1 MSVVEL
7 ALKRPYTVV
16 ASLILI
22 TLLGVGAALRMPIDI
37 FPEIDIPVVAVVWTY
52 NGMSAEDIQNRILT
66 LHQRQLASLVD
77 DISRIEAVS
86 YEGVGVEKV
95 YLHEGADV
103 TRAVSQL
110 ASSALVVLKYM
121 PPNITPPLVLRYGAT
136 DVPIIQ
142 LSLSSK
148 SLPDSKLNDLG
159 QNIIRPALAVVHGAE
174 VPYPYGGKPRV
185 IMADLDLEALSA
197 RGLSPSDVSSALQ
210 RQNVILP
217 SGDVKIGDKD
227 YSLSMNNSTDVIESI
242 NAFPIKQIDGRTVFM
257 RDVAH
262 VHDGFQVQTNSVSVN
277 GTPGALM
284 TIRKTGGV
292 STLAVIDGVRAALAD
307 IEAIIPKDVTVKA
320 LFDQSVFVRAA
331 LHSVLLSA
339 GMAAALTAMV
349 IILFLGNVRLSV
361 IILAAIPLSI
371 ITAVLFIKLMGQT
384 LNTMTLGGFA
394 LAIGILV
401 DNGTVVIE
409 NIERHVGMREPL
421 HQAIVGGAGEVA
433 IPTFLSTL
441 CICIVFVPV
450 FLLQGTAKYLFSP
463 LSLSVIGSLLASLA
477 LSFTMVPVLFRHLM
491 RRAVHEFDAESP
503 HPQDP
508 AHPQDP
514 SHPQD
519 RAKARSK
526 NSLVRFQAGFERRF
540 EKFRES
546 YRATL
551 SWALSQARMTVIA
564 FLVLIIASALLFPFL
579 GRDFFPQVD
588 AGQMR
593 LHVRA
598 PPGTRLEKTQQDFS
612 DVEAQIRKL
621 VGNDQ
626 IDVMLD
632 NIGLPYSG
640 INVALSDSA
649 TVGPMDGE
657 ILISLEEKHTPTAQL
672 IAMLRRELPARFA
685 QLQFFFQ
692 PADIVDQV
700 LNFGQP
706 APIDVRISGPDQGA
720 AFALA
725 SKIAHALTAVA
736 GVVDSH
742 VFQVP
747 DAPALTV
754 NLDRTLATETGVTQQ
769 EAADNVL
776 VATNSSAQ
784 TAPNFWVDPRNSVS
798 YPLVVQVPTYR
809 LESAQDL
816 QTMPV
821 TSGSGAAGSGAN
833 SGQMLLNLASF
844 GRDAVPMVT
853 SQLNIRP
860 VFDVHADVQGR
871 DLYSAAQDI
880 DQVIKTLE
888 PDASKALT
896 VKLSGQVE
904 TMRDSYTGLFTG
916 IALAIVLVYLFL
928 VMNFQSWIDPL
939 IVLMAVPFA
948 LAGVLWM
955 LFLSQTPM
963 SVPAL
968 MGTLMCI
975 GLTTANSILVVSF
988 ANQRMDAGDSPLV
1001 AATTAGYTRL
1011 RPVLMTASAMVLGM
1025 VPMALGIGE
1034 GGEQNAPLGRAVI
1047 GGLLFA
1053 TLATLIFVP
1062 TMYRLL
1068 RRQPIPVTDSHIE
1081 GRANATA

>member
-1 MSVVEL
+1 M
-7 ALKRPYTVV
+7 
-16 ASLILI
+16 
-22 TLLGVGAALRMPIDI
+22 
-37 FPEIDIPVVAVVWTY
+37 
-52 NGMSAEDIQNRILT
+52 
-66 LHQRQLASLVD
+66 
-77 DISRIEAVS
+77 
-86 YEGVGVEKV
+86 
-95 YLHEGADV
+95 
-103 TRAVSQL
+103 
-110 ASSALVVLKYM
+110 
-121 PPNITPPLVLRYGAT
+121 
-136 DVPIIQ
+136 
-142 LSLSSK
+142 
-148 SLPDSKLNDLG
+148 
-159 QNIIRPALAVVHGAE
+159 
-174 VPYPYGGKPRV
+174 
-185 IMADLDLEALSA
+185 
-197 RGLSPSDVSSALQ
+197 
-210 RQNVILP
+210 
-217 SGDVKIGDKD
+217 KIGDKD
-227 YSLSMNNSTDVIESI
+227 YTLAMNNSPNVFDAI
-242 NAFPIKQIDGRTVFM
+242 NAFPIKQVDGRTVFM

-277 GTPGALM
+277 GSPGALM

-292 STLAVIDGVRAALAD
+292 STLAVIDGVRAAILD
-307 IEAIIPKDVTVKA
+307 IKKILPPDVTIKA
-320 LFDQSVFVRAA
+320 LFDQSVFVKGA
-331 LHSVLLSA
+331 LNSVLLSA
-339 GMAAALTAMV
+339 GMAAALTALV
-349 IILFLGNVRLSV
+349 IIMFLGNVRLSV

-371 ITAVLFIKLMGQT
+371 ITAVLFINLAGQT

-409 NIERHVGMREPL
+409 NIERHVAMREPL
-421 HQAIVGGAGEVA
+421 HQSIVVGASEVA
-433 IPTFLSTL
+433 VPTFLSTL

-477 LSFTMVPVLFRHLM
+477 LSFTMVPVLFNYLM
-491 RRAVHEFDAESP
+491 RRAVNEFDAEP
-503 HPQDP
+503 VHK
-508 AHPQDP
+508 P
-514 SHPQD
+514 SEENT
-519 RAKARSK
+519 RAK
-526 NSLVRFQAGFERRF
+526 NGLVRFQAGFERGF
-540 EKFRES
+540 ETFRES
-546 YRATL
+546 YRNAL
-551 SWALSQARMTVIA
+551 SWSLSQARLTVGA
-564 FLVLIIASALLFPFL
+564 FLVLMAVSALLFPLL
-579 GRDFFPQVD
+579 GRDFFPPVD

-598 PPGTRLEKTQQDFS
+598 PAGTRLERTQQYFAE
-612 DVEAQIRKL
+612 VESQIRKL
-621 VGNDQ
+621 VGADQ

-640 INVALSDSA
+640 INIALSDSA

-657 ILISLEEKHTPTAQL
+657 ILISLNKRHEPTANI
-672 IAMLRRELPARFA
+672 IADLRRELPARFA
-685 QLQFFFQ
+685 ELQFFFQ

-706 APIDVRISGPDQGA
+706 APIDVRVSGPDQGA

-725 SKIAHALTAVA
+725 SQISRALGRVA

-747 DAPALTV
+747 NAPALTV
-754 NLDRTLATETGVTQQ
+754 DMDRTMATQTGVTQQ
-769 EAADNVL
+769 EAANNVL

-798 YPLVVQVPTYR
+798 YPLVVQVPAYR
-809 LESAQDL
+809 IGSSQDL

-821 TSGSGAAGSGAN
+821 TSGAGAK
-833 SGQMLLNLASF
+833 SGQLLLNLASF
-844 GRDAVPMVT
+844 GREALPLVT

-871 DLYSAAQDI
+871 DLYGAAADI
-880 DQVIKTLE
+880 DAVLKANR

-896 VKLSGQVE
+896 VTLSGQVE
-904 TMRDSYTGLFTG
+904 TMRESYTGLFTG
-916 IALAIVLVYLFL
+916 IALAIILVYLFL

-988 ANQRMDAGDSPLV
+988 ANQRMAAGDDALR
-1001 AATTAGYTRL
+1001 AATSAGYTRL
-1011 RPVLMTASAMVLGM
+1011 RPVLMTAGAMILGM

-1053 TLATLIFVP
+1053 TFATLIFVP

-1068 RRQPIPVTDSHIE
+1068 RREPAPEADSNMI
-1081 GRANATA
+1081 GRANAPA

>member
-1 MSVVEL
+1 MSVVEI

-16 ASLILI
+16 ALLILI
-22 TLLGVGAALRMPIDI
+22 TLMGVGAALRMPIDI

-52 NGMSAEDIQNRILT
+52 NGMSAQDIQNRILT
-66 LHQRQLASLVD
+66 LHERQLASLVD
-77 DISRIEAVS
+77 DIERIEAVS
-86 YEGVGVEKV
+86 YEGVGVEKI

-148 SLPDSKLNDLG
+148 SLPDTKLNDLG

-185 IMADLDLEALSA
+185 IMADLDPQALQA
-197 RGLSPSDVSSALQ
+197 RGLSPTDVSSALQ
-210 RQNVILP
+210 HQNVILP
-217 SGDVKIGDKD
+217 AGDVKIGDKD
-227 YSLSMNNSTDVIESI
+227 YTLAMNNSPDVIETI
-242 NAFPIKQIDGRTVFM
+242 NAFPIKTVDGRTVFM

-284 TIRKTGGV
+284 VIRKTGGV
-292 STLAVIDGVRAALAD
+292 STLAVIDGVRAALTD
-307 IEAIIPKDVTVKA
+307 IEKVLPKGVTVKA
-320 LFDQSVFVRAA
+320 LFDQSVFVKAA
-331 LHSVLLSA
+331 LNSVLLSA
-339 GMAAALTAMV
+339 CMAAGLTALV
-349 IILFLGNVRLSV
+349 IILFLGNVRLSL

-371 ITAVLFIKLMGQT
+371 VAAVLFIKLVGQT

-409 NIERHVGMREPL
+409 NIERHVAMNEPL
-421 HQAIVGGAGEVA
+421 HQAIVAGASEVA
-433 IPTFLSTL
+433 VPTFLSTL

-463 LSLSVIGSLLASLA
+463 LSLSVIGALIASLA
-477 LSFTMVPVLFRHLM
+477 LSFTMVPVLFNYLM
-491 RRAVHEFDAESP
+491 RKSVHDFDAESK
-503 HPQDP
+503 HR
-508 AHPQDP
+508 AVGEHRR
-514 SHPQD
+514 SHNPF
-519 RAKARSK
+519 
-526 NSLVRFQAGFERRF
+526 VRFQAAFERKF
-540 EKFRES
+540 EQFRES
-546 YRATL
+546 YRNTLAWTL
-551 SWALSQARMTVIA
+551 SQPTMTVIA
-564 FLVLIIASALLFPFL
+564 FVVLIVVSSLLFPLL

-598 PPGTRLEKTQQDFS
+598 PAGTRIEKTQEYFAE
-612 DVEAQIRKL
+612 VEAQIRQI

-640 INVALSDSA
+640 INIALSDSA

-657 ILISLEEKHTPTAQL
+657 ILISLTKKHTATAKL
-672 IAMLRRELPARFA
+672 IAALRTALPARFA
-685 QLQFFFQ
+685 ELQFFFQ

-706 APIDVRISGPDQGA
+706 APIDVRISGPDQNA
-720 AFALA
+720 AFSLA
-725 SKIAHALTAVA
+725 SEIAHAMTRVP

-747 DAPALTV
+747 NAPALTID
-754 NLDRTLATETGVTQQ
+754 LDRALATEEGVTQE
-769 EAADNVL
+769 EAANNVL

-798 YPLVVQVPTYR
+798 YPLVVQVPTY
-809 LESAQDL
+809 SFGSSQDI

-821 TSGSGAAGSGAN
+821 TSGTGSNQA
-833 SGQMLLNLASF
+833 QLLMNLASF
-844 GRDAVPMVT
+844 GREAVPMVA

-871 DLYSAAQDI
+871 DLNSAAHDI
-880 DQVIKTLE
+880 DAVLAAHR
-888 PDASKALT
+888 PDASKALKVT
-896 VKLSGQVE
+896 LSGQVD
-904 TMRDSYTGLFTG
+904 TMRESYTGLFTG

-928 VMNFQSWIDPL
+928 VMNFQSWIDPV

-948 LAGVLWM
+948 LGGVLWM

-988 ANQRMDAGDSPLV
+988 ANQRMDAGDDPLH
-1001 AATTAGYTRL
+1001 AAASAGYTRL
-1011 RPVLMTASAMVLGM
+1011 RPVLMTASAMILGM

-1053 TLATLIFVP
+1053 TFATLIFVP

-1068 RRQPIPVTDSHIE
+1068 RRRPSAVTDPTII

>member
-1 MSVVEL
+1 
-7 ALKRPYTVV
+7 
-16 ASLILI
+16 
-22 TLLGVGAALRMPIDI
+22 
-37 FPEIDIPVVAVVWTY
+37 
-52 NGMSAEDIQNRILT
+52 
-66 LHQRQLASLVD
+66 
-77 DISRIEAVS
+77 
-86 YEGVGVEKV
+86 
-95 YLHEGADV
+95 
-103 TRAVSQL
+103 
-110 ASSALVVLKYM
+110 
-121 PPNITPPLVLRYGAT
+121 
-136 DVPIIQ
+136 
-142 LSLSSK
+142 
-148 SLPDSKLNDLG
+148 
-159 QNIIRPALAVVHGAE
+159 
-174 VPYPYGGKPRV
+174 
-185 IMADLDLEALSA
+185 
-197 RGLSPSDVSSALQ
+197 
-210 RQNVILP
+210 
-217 SGDVKIGDKD
+217 
-227 YSLSMNNSTDVIESI
+227 
-242 NAFPIKQIDGRTVFM
+242 
-257 RDVAH
+257 
-262 VHDGFQVQTNSVSVN
+262 
-277 GTPGALM
+277 
-284 TIRKTGGV
+284 
-292 STLAVIDGVRAALAD
+292 
-307 IEAIIPKDVTVKA
+307 
-320 LFDQSVFVRAA
+320 
-331 LHSVLLSA
+331 
-339 GMAAALTAMV
+339 
-349 IILFLGNVRLSV
+349 
-361 IILAAIPLSI
+361 
-371 ITAVLFIKLMGQT
+371 
-384 LNTMTLGGFA
+384 MTLGGFA

-409 NIERHVGMREPL
+409 NIERHVGLREPL
-421 HQAIVGGAGEVA
+421 HQAIVGGASEVA

-450 FLLQGTAKYLFSP
+450 FLLEGTAKYLFSP
-463 LSLSVIGSLLASLA
+463 LSLSVIGALIASLA
-477 LSFTMVPVLFRHLM
+477 LSFTMVPVLFNFLM
-491 RRAVHEFDAESP
+491 RRAVHEFDAETP
-503 HPQDP
+503 HPADP
-508 AHPQDP
+508 V
-514 SHPQD
+514 
-519 RAKARSK
+519 RARSK
-526 NSLVRFQAGFERRF
+526 NPLVRFQAGFEKKF
-540 EKFRES
+540 ESFRES
-546 YRATL
+546 YRNTL
-551 SWALSQARMTVIA
+551 SWALSQARLTVIA
-564 FLVLIIASALLFPFL
+564 FVVLIVVSALLFPLL

-598 PPGTRLEKTQQDFS
+598 PAGTRLEKTQQYFAE
-612 DVEAQIRKL
+612 VETQIRQL

-657 ILISLEEKHTPTAQL
+657 ILISLTEKHSPTAQL
-672 IAMLRRELPARFA
+672 IAKLRRELPARFA

-706 APIDVRISGPDQGA
+706 APIDVRISGPDQDA

-725 SKIAHALTAVA
+725 SKIARALTRVA

-747 DAPALTV
+747 NAPALTV
-754 NLDRTLATETGVTQQ
+754 NVDRTLATETGVTQL

-776 VATNSSAQ
+776 IATNSSAQ

-809 LESAQDL
+809 IGDSQDL
-816 QTMPV
+816 ETMPV
-821 TSGSGAAGSGAN
+821 TSGTGAA
-833 SGQMLLNLASF
+833 SGQLLMNVASF
-844 GRDAVPMVT
+844 GREAVPMVT

-880 DQVIKTLE
+880 DKVIKANQ

-896 VKLSGQVE
+896 VRLSGQVE
-904 TMRDSYTGLFTG
+904 TMRESYTGLFTG

-928 VMNFQSWIDPL
+928 VMNFQSWLDPL

-948 LAGVLWM
+948 LAGILWM

-988 ANQRMDAGDSPLV
+988 ANQRMDAGDNPLV

-1011 RPVLMTASAMVLGM
+1011 RPVLMTASAMILGM

-1053 TLATLIFVP
+1053 TVATLIFVP

-1068 RRQPIPVTDSHIE
+1068 RRQPTRVPDFHPGT
-1081 GRANATA
+1081 ANATA

>member
-1 MSVVEL
+1 MSLVAFV
-7 ALKRPYTVV
+7 LKRPYTVV
-16 ASLILI
+16 AVLILVC
-22 TLLGVGAALRMPIDI
+22 LLGIGVSLRIPVDI
-37 FPEIDIPVVAVVWTY
+37 FPEINIPVVSLVWTY
-52 NGMSAEDIQNRILT
+52 NGMSAEDIQNRILS
-66 LHQRQLASLVD
+66 LHERQLPSLVD
-77 DISRIEAVS
+77 DIARIEATS
-86 YEGVGVEKV
+86 YQGVGVEKI

-103 TRAVSQL
+103 SRAVSQL

-142 LSLSSK
+142 LSLSSN
-148 SLPDSKLNDLG
+148 SLPDTKLNDLG
-159 QNIIRPALAVVHGAE
+159 QNIMRPALAVVHGAE

-185 IMADLDLEALSA
+185 IMADLDSRALQA
-197 RGLSPSDVSSALQ
+197 RGLSAADVSAALQ

-217 SGDVKIGDKD
+217 AGDVKIGDKD
-227 YSLSMNNSTDVIESI
+227 YTLAMNNSPDVIETS
-242 NAFPIKQIDGRTVFM
+242 NAFPIKQVDGRTVFM

-277 GTPGALM
+277 GIPGALM

-292 STLAVIDGVRAALAD
+292 STLAVIDGVRAALLD
-307 IEAIIPKDVTVKA
+307 IEKVLPRDVSVKA
-320 LFDQSVFVRAA
+320 LFDQSVFVKAA
-331 LHSVLLSA
+331 LNSVLLSA
-339 GMAAALTAMV
+339 SMAAALTALV

-371 ITAVLFIKLMGQT
+371 ITAVLFIDLTGQT

-409 NIERHVGMREPL
+409 NIERHVAQNEPL
-421 HQAIVGGAGEVA
+421 RQSIVVGASEVA
-433 IPTFLSTL
+433 VPTFLSTL

-463 LSLSVIGSLLASLA
+463 LSLSVIGALLASLA
-477 LSFTMVPVLFRHLM
+477 LSFTMVPVLFRFLM
-491 RRAVHEFDAESP
+491 QRAVQEFDAEP
-503 HPQDP
+503 VHEPDP
-508 AHPQDP
+508 DR
-514 SHPQD
+514 S
-519 RAKARSK
+519 RAK
-526 NSLVRFQAGFERRF
+526 NPLVRFQAGFERGF
-540 EKFRES
+540 ESFRES
-546 YRATL
+546 YRNTL
-551 SWALSQARMTVIA
+551 SWALSQARVTVAA
-564 FLVLIIASALLFPFL
+564 FIVLIAVSALLFPLL

-598 PPGTRLEKTQQDFS
+598 PPGTRLERTQQYFAG
-612 DVEAQIRKL
+612 VEAQIRQL
-621 VGNDQ
+621 VGGEQ

-640 INVALSDSA
+640 INIALSDSA

-657 ILISLEEKHTPTAQL
+657 ILISLTEKHSPTSKI

-685 QLQFFFQ
+685 ELQFFFQ
-692 PADIVDQV
+692 PADIVDPV

-706 APIDVRISGPDQGA
+706 APIDVRISGPDQDA
-720 AFALA
+720 AFGKAA
-725 SKIAHALTAVA
+725 QIARALTRVP

-747 DAPALTV
+747 NAPALTV
-754 NLDRTLATETGVTQQ
+754 DMDRALATQTGVTQQ
-769 EAADNVL
+769 EAANNVL

-809 LESAQDL
+809 IRSSQDL

-821 TSGSGAAGSGAN
+821 TSGAGASAG
-833 SGQMLLNLASF
+833 QLLLNLASF
-844 GRDAVPMVT
+844 GREAVPMVT

-871 DLYSAAQDI
+871 DLYGAAHDI
-880 DQVIKTLE
+880 DQVLDAHR

-896 VKLSGQVE
+896 VTLSGQVE
-904 TMRDSYTGLFTG
+904 TMRESYNGLFTG

-948 LAGVLWM
+948 LGGVLWM

-988 ANQRMDAGDSPLV
+988 ANQRMAAGDDPLR
-1001 AATTAGYTRL
+1001 AAASAGYTRL
-1011 RPVLMTASAMVLGM
+1011 RPVLMTAGAMMIGM

-1053 TLATLIFVP
+1053 TFATLIFVP
-1062 TMYRLL
+1062 TMYGLL
-1068 RRQPIPVTDSHIE
+1068 RRQATAIADSDIK
-1081 GRANATA
+1081 GSANAIA

>member
-1 MSVVEL
+1 MSVVEA

-16 ASLILI
+16 AMLILI
-22 TLLGVGAALRMPIDI
+22 TLMGIGAALRMPIDI

-185 IMADLDLEALSA
+185 IMADLDLDALAA
-197 RGLSPSDVSSALQ
+197 RGLSASDVSTALQ

-217 SGDVKIGDKD
+217 AGDVKIGDTD
-227 YSLSMNNSTDVIESI
+227 YTLAMNNSPDVIESI
-242 NAFPIKQIDGRTVFM
+242 NAFPIKQIAGHMVFM

-292 STLAVIDGVRAALAD
+292 STLSVIDGVRAALND
-307 IEAIIPKDVTVKA
+307 IKAVLPKDVTVKA

-339 GMAAALTAMV
+339 GMAAGLTAMV

-371 ITAVLFIKLMGQT
+371 VTAVLFLKLAGQT

-409 NIERHVGMREPL
+409 NIERHVGLREPL
-421 HQAIVGGAGEVA
+421 HEAIVGGASEVA

-450 FLLQGTAKYLFSP
+450 FLLEGTAKYLFSP
-463 LSLSVIGSLLASLA
+463 LSLSVIGALIASLA
-477 LSFTMVPVLFRHLM
+477 LSFTMVPVLFNFLM
-491 RRAVHEFDAESP
+491 RRAVHEFDAETP
-503 HPQDP
+503 HPADP
-508 AHPQDP
+508 V
-514 SHPQD
+514 
-519 RAKARSK
+519 RARSK
-526 NSLVRFQAGFERRF
+526 NPLVRFQAGFEKYF
-540 EKFRES
+540 ESFRES
-546 YRATL
+546 YRNTL
-551 SWALSQARMTVIA
+551 SWALSQARLTVIA
-564 FLVLIIASALLFPFL
+564 FVVLIVVSALLFPLL

-598 PPGTRLEKTQQDFS
+598 PAGTRLEKTQQYFAE
-612 DVEAQIRKL
+612 VEAQIRQL

-657 ILISLEEKHTPTAQL
+657 ILISLTEKHSPTAQL
-672 IAMLRRELPARFA
+672 IAKLRRELPARFA

-706 APIDVRISGPDQGA
+706 APIDVRISGPDQDA

-725 SKIAHALTAVA
+725 SKIARALNRVA

-747 DAPALTV
+747 NAPALTV
-754 NLDRTLATETGVTQQ
+754 NVDRTLATETGVTQL

-776 VATNSSAQ
+776 IATNSSAQ

-809 LESAQDL
+809 IGDSQDL
-816 QTMPV
+816 ETMPV
-821 TSGSGAAGSGAN
+821 TSGTGAAA
-833 SGQMLLNLASF
+833 GQLLMNVASF
-844 GRDAVPMVT
+844 GREAVPMVT

-880 DQVIKTLE
+880 DKVIKANQ

-896 VKLSGQVE
+896 VRLSGQVE
-904 TMRDSYTGLFTG
+904 TMRESYTGLFTG

-928 VMNFQSWIDPL
+928 VMNFQSWLDPL

-948 LAGVLWM
+948 LAGILWM

-988 ANQRMDAGDSPLV
+988 ANQRMDAGDNPLV

-1011 RPVLMTASAMVLGM
+1011 RPVLMTASAMILGM

-1053 TLATLIFVP
+1053 TVATLIFVP

-1068 RRQPIPVTDSHIE
+1068 RRQPTRVPDFHPGT
-1081 GRANATA
+1081 ANATA

>member
-1 MSVVEL
+1 MSIVEA

-16 ASLILI
+16 AMLILI
-22 TLLGVGAALRMPIDI
+22 SLMGIGAALRMPVDI

-52 NGMSAEDIQNRILT
+52 NGMSAQDMQNRILT

-86 YEGVGVEKV
+86 YEGVGVEKI

-148 SLPDSKLNDLG
+148 SLPDTKLNDLG

-185 IMADLDLEALSA
+185 IMADLDIQALEA
-197 RGLSPSDVSSALQ
+197 RGLSASDVSTALL

-217 SGDVKIGDKD
+217 AGDVKIGDKD
-227 YSLSMNNSTDVIESI
+227 YALTMNNSPDVIENI
-242 NAFPIKQIDGRTVFM
+242 NAFPIKQVDGRTVFM

-292 STLAVIDGVRAALAD
+292 STLAVIDGVRAALTD
-307 IEAIIPKDVTVKA
+307 IQKVLPKDVLIKP

-331 LHSVLLSA
+331 LHSVVLSA
-339 GMAAALTAMV
+339 GMAAMLTALV
-349 IILFLGNVRLSV
+349 IIMFLGNVRLSV

-371 ITAVLFIKLMGQT
+371 ITAILFIKFAGQT

-409 NIERHVGMREPL
+409 NIERHVAMREPL
-421 HQAIVGGAGEVA
+421 RQAIVVGASEVA

-450 FLLQGTAKYLFSP
+450 FLLEGTAKYLFSP
-463 LSLSVIGSLLASLA
+463 LSLSVIGSLLASLV
-477 LSFTMVPVLFRHLM
+477 LSFTMVPVLFSFLM
-491 RRAVHEFDAESP
+491 RKAVHEYHAE
-503 HPQDP
+503 P
-508 AHPQDP
+508 AVPGASAAAP
-514 SHPQD
+514 NRNP
-519 RAKARSK
+519 
-526 NSLVRFQAGFERRF
+526 LVRFQAGFERGF
-540 EKFRES
+540 ERFRES
-546 YRATL
+546 YRNTL
-551 SWALSQARMTVIA
+551 AWALSQARLTVSA
-564 FLVLIIASALLFPFL
+564 FIVLIVVSALLFPFL

-598 PPGTRLEKTQQDFS
+598 PPGTRLEKTQQYFS
-612 DVEAQIRKL
+612 EVEAQIRKL
-621 VGNDQ
+621 IGNDQ

-640 INVALSDSA
+640 INIALSDSA

-657 ILISLEEKHTPTAQL
+657 ILISLTEKHTATAKL

-706 APIDVRISGPDQGA
+706 APIDVRISGPDQDA

-725 SKIAHALTAVA
+725 SEIARSLQGVA

-747 DAPALTV
+747 NAPSLTV
-754 NLDRTLATETGVTQQ
+754 DMDRMLSAQTGVTQQ
-769 EAADNVL
+769 EAANNIL

-784 TAPNFWVDPRNSVS
+784 TSPNFWVDPRNSVS

-809 LESAQDL
+809 IGSSQDL

-821 TSGSGAAGSGAN
+821 TSAGGDA
-833 SGQMLLNLASF
+833 SGQLLLNLASF
-844 GRDAVPMVT
+844 GRMAVPMVA

-860 VFDVHADVQGR
+860 VFDVHADVQAR
-871 DLYSAAQDI
+871 DLYAAAGDI
-880 DQVIKTLE
+880 DKVLKQHQ
-888 PDASKALT
+888 PDASKALKVT
-896 VKLSGQVE
+896 LSGQVE
-904 TMRDSYTGLFTG
+904 TMRESYTGLFTG
-916 IALAIVLVYLFL
+916 IALAVVLVYLFL

-948 LAGVLWM
+948 LGGVMWM

-988 ANQRMDAGDSPLV
+988 ANQRMAAGDDPLR
-1001 AATTAGYTRL
+1001 AATTAGFTRL
-1011 RPVLMTASAMVLGM
+1011 RPVLMTAGAMIVGM

-1068 RRQPIPVTDSHIE
+1068 RRRPAAASEPQITGDAHAP
-1081 GRANATA
+1081 A

>member
-1 MSVVEL
+1 MSVVEA

-16 ASLILI
+16 AMLILI
-22 TLLGVGAALRMPIDI
+22 TLMGIGAALRMPIDI

-185 IMADLDLEALSA
+185 IMADLDLDALAA
-197 RGLSPSDVSSALQ
+197 RGLSASDVSTALQ

-217 SGDVKIGDKD
+217 AGDVKIGDKD
-227 YSLSMNNSTDVIESI
+227 YTLAMNNSPDVIESI
-242 NAFPIKQIDGRTVFM
+242 NAFPIKQIAGRMVFM
-257 RDVAH
+257 RDVAN

-292 STLAVIDGVRAALAD
+292 STLAVIDGVRAALND
-307 IEAIIPKDVTVKA
+307 IKAVLPKDVTVKA

-339 GMAAALTAMV
+339 GMAAGLTAMV

-371 ITAVLFIKLMGQT
+371 VTAVLFLKLAGQT

-409 NIERHVGMREPL
+409 NIERHVGLREPL
-421 HQAIVGGAGEVA
+421 HQAIVGGASEVA

-450 FLLQGTAKYLFSP
+450 FLLEGTAKYLFSP
-463 LSLSVIGSLLASLA
+463 LSLSVIGALIASLA
-477 LSFTMVPVLFRHLM
+477 LSFTMVPVLFNFLM
-491 RRAVHEFDAESP
+491 RRAVHEFDAETP
-503 HPQDP
+503 HPADP
-508 AHPQDP
+508 V
-514 SHPQD
+514 
-519 RAKARSK
+519 RARSK
-526 NSLVRFQAGFERRF
+526 NPLVRFQAGFEKKF
-540 EKFRES
+540 ESFRES
-546 YRATL
+546 YRNTL
-551 SWALSQARMTVIA
+551 SWALSQARLTVIA
-564 FLVLIIASALLFPFL
+564 FVVLIVVSALLFPLL

-598 PPGTRLEKTQQDFS
+598 PAGTRLEKTQQYFAE
-612 DVEAQIRKL
+612 VETQIRQL
-621 VGNDQ
+621 VGNDE

-657 ILISLEEKHTPTAQL
+657 ILISLTEQHSPTAQL
-672 IAMLRRELPARFA
+672 IAKLRRELPARFA

-706 APIDVRISGPDQGA
+706 APIDVRISGPDQDA

-725 SKIAHALTAVA
+725 SKIARALSRVA

-747 DAPALTV
+747 NAPALTV
-754 NLDRTLATETGVTQQ
+754 NVDRTLATETGVTQL

-776 VATNSSAQ
+776 IATNSSAQ
-784 TAPNFWVDPRNSVS
+784 TAPNFWVDPRNNVS

-809 LESAQDL
+809 IGDSQDL
-816 QTMPV
+816 ETMPV
-821 TSGSGAAGSGAN
+821 TSGTGAAA
-833 SGQMLLNLASF
+833 GQLLMNVASF
-844 GRDAVPMVT
+844 GREAVPMVT

-880 DQVIKTLE
+880 DKVIKANQ

-896 VKLSGQVE
+896 VRLSGQVE
-904 TMRDSYTGLFTG
+904 TMRESYTGLFTG

-928 VMNFQSWIDPL
+928 VMNFQSWLDPL

-948 LAGVLWM
+948 LAGILWM

-988 ANQRMDAGDSPLV
+988 ANQRMDAGDNPLV

-1011 RPVLMTASAMVLGM
+1011 RPVLMTASAMILGM

-1053 TLATLIFVP
+1053 TVATLIFVP

-1068 RRQPIPVTDSHIE
+1068 RRQPTRVPDFNPGT
-1081 GRANATA
+1081 ANATA

>member
-1 MSVVEL
+1 MSVVET

-16 ASLILI
+16 AVLILVSLMGI
-22 TLLGVGAALRMPIDI
+22 GAALRMPVDI

-52 NGMSAEDIQNRILT
+52 NGMSAQDIENRILT

-86 YEGVGVEKV
+86 YEGVGVEKI

-148 SLPDSKLNDLG
+148 SLPDTKLNDLG

-185 IMADLDLEALSA
+185 IMADLDSQALQA
-197 RGLSPSDVSSALQ
+197 RGLSASDVSAALQ

-217 SGDVKIGDKD
+217 AGDVKIGDTD
-227 YSLSMNNSTDVIESI
+227 YSLSMNNSPDVIEAI
-242 NAFPIKQIDGRTVFM
+242 NAFPIAQVDGRTVFM

-292 STLAVIDGVRAALAD
+292 STLAVIDGVRAALVD
-307 IEAIIPKDVTVKA
+307 IQKVLPKDVKVQA
-320 LFDQSVFVRAA
+320 LFDQSLFVRAA
-331 LHSVLLSA
+331 LNSVLLSA
-339 GMAAALTAMV
+339 CMAAGLTALV
-349 IILFLGNVRLSV
+349 IMLFLGNVRLSL

-371 ITAVLFIKLMGQT
+371 ITAVLFINLAGQT

-409 NIERHVGMREPL
+409 NIERHVAMRESL
-421 HQAIVGGAGEVA
+421 HQSIVLGASEVA
-433 IPTFLSTL
+433 VPTFLSTL
-441 CICIVFVPV
+441 CICIVFIPV

-477 LSFTMVPVLFRHLM
+477 LSFTMVPVLFRQLM
-491 RRAVHEFDAESP
+491 SRAVHRFESESTPDAS
-503 HPQDP
+503 
-508 AHPQDP
+508 
-514 SHPQD
+514 
-519 RAKARSK
+519 RARSG
-526 NSLVRFQAGFERRF
+526 NPFVRLQAGFERAF
-540 EKFRES
+540 ERFRES
-546 YRATL
+546 YRNVLA
-551 SWALSQARMTVIA
+551 WALSEARLTVLAFITLIA
-564 FLVLIIASALLFPFL
+564 VSMLLFPLL
-579 GRDFFPQVD
+579 GRDFFPKVD

-598 PPGTRLEKTQQDFS
+598 PAGTRLEKTQQYFA

-640 INVALSDSA
+640 INIALSDSA

-657 ILISLEEKHTPTAQL
+657 ILISLKKKHTSTAKL

-685 QLQFFFQ
+685 ELQFFFQ

-706 APIDVRISGPDQGA
+706 APIDLRVSGPDQEA

-725 SKIAHALTAVA
+725 AKIARALTRVA

-747 DAPALTV
+747 NAPALTV
-754 NLDRTLATETGVTQQ
+754 EMDRTLATEAGVTQQ
-769 EAADNVL
+769 EAANNLL

-798 YPLVVQVPTYR
+798 YPLVVQVPPYR
-809 LESAQDL
+809 IGSSQDL

-821 TSGSGAAGSGAN
+821 TSGAAAGSG
-833 SGQMLLNLASF
+833 QLLLNLASF
-844 GRDAVPMVT
+844 GREAVPMAS
-853 SQLNIRP
+853 SQLNIRA
-860 VFDVHADVQGR
+860 VFDVHADVQSR
-871 DLYSAAQDI
+871 DLYSAAHDI
-880 DQVIKTLE
+880 DKVLAANR
-888 PDASKALT
+888 PVASAALT
-896 VKLSGQVE
+896 VTLSGQVE
-904 TMRDSYTGLFTG
+904 TMRESYTGLFTG
-916 IALAIVLVYLFL
+916 IALAIILVYLFL
-928 VMNFQSWIDPL
+928 VMNFQSWIDPV

-948 LAGVLWM
+948 LGGVLWM

-988 ANQRMDAGDSPLV
+988 ANQRVEAGDDPLR

-1011 RPVLMTASAMVLGM
+1011 RPVLMTAGAMILGM

-1053 TLATLIFVP
+1053 TFATLIFVP

-1068 RRQPIPVTDSHIE
+1068 RRQPTAVT
-1081 GRANATA
+1081 ATQARGSADAIA

>member
-1 MSVVEL
+1 MSVVEM

-16 ASLILI
+16 ASLILT
-22 TLLGVGAALRMPIDI
+22 TLLGVGTALRMPVDI
-37 FPEIDIPVVAVVWTY
+37 FPEINIPVVAVVWTY
-52 NGMSAEDIQNRILT
+52 NGMSAKDIQNRILT
-66 LHQRQLASLVD
+66 LHERQLASLVD
-77 DISRIEAVS
+77 DISRIEASS

-142 LSLSSK
+142 LSLSSR
-148 SLPDSKLNDLG
+148 SLPDTKLNDLG

-185 IMADLDLEALSA
+185 IMADLDSAALQA
-197 RGLSPSDVSSALQ
+197 RGLSAVDVSNALQ
-210 RQNVILP
+210 HQNVILP
-217 SGDVKIGDKD
+217 AGDVKIGDKD
-227 YSLSMNNSTDVIESI
+227 YTLSMNNSPDLIEEI
-242 NAFPIKQIDGRTVFM
+242 NSFPIKTVGDRVVFM

-292 STLAVIDGVRAALAD
+292 STLAVIDGVREALKD
-307 IEAIIPKDVTVKA
+307 IQKVIPKAVSIKP
-320 LFDQSVFVRAA
+320 LFDQSVFVKAA
-331 LHSVLLSA
+331 LNSVLLSA
-339 GMAAALTAMV
+339 CMAAGLTALV
-349 IILFLGNVRLSV
+349 IILFLGNVRLSA
-361 IILAAIPLSI
+361 IILASIPLSI
-371 ITAVLFIKLMGQT
+371 ITAVLFIDIAGQT

-409 NIERHVGMREPL
+409 NIERHVALREPL
-421 HQAIVGGAGEVA
+421 HHSIVVGASEVA
-433 IPTFLSTL
+433 VPTFLSTL

-463 LSLSVIGSLLASLA
+463 LSLSVIGALLASLA
-477 LSFTMVPVLFRHLM
+477 LSFTMVPVFFNQLM
-491 RRAVHEFDAESP
+491 RRAVHDFDAT
-503 HPQDP
+503 P
-508 AHPQDP
+508 AGEALEPP
-514 SHPQD
+514 ISS
-519 RAKARSK
+519 R
-526 NSLVRFQAGFERRF
+526 NFLVRFQAGFEQRF
-540 EKFRES
+540 ERFREV
-546 YRATL
+546 YRNTVSWTL
-551 SWALSQARMTVIA
+551 ANAGITVAA
-564 FLVLIIASALLFPFL
+564 FLGLMVVSVLLFPFL

-598 PPGTRLEKTQQDFS
+598 PPGTRIEKTQEYFAQ
-612 DVEAQIRKL
+612 VEGEIRKL
-621 VGNDQ
+621 IGNDQ

-640 INVALSDSA
+640 INIALSDSS

-657 ILISLEEKHTPTAQL
+657 ILISLTKKHTATAQL
-672 IAMLRRELPARFA
+672 MAKLRRQLPARFPE
-685 QLQFFFQ
+685 LQFFFQ
-692 PADIVDQV
+692 AADIVDQV

-706 APIDVRISGPDQGA
+706 APIDIRVSGPDQDE

-725 SKIAHALTAVA
+725 SQLAQALPRVP
-736 GVVDSH
+736 GVVDAH

-747 DAPALTV
+747 NAPALSV
-754 NLDRTLATETGVTQQ
+754 DLDRVLANEMGLTQQ
-769 EAADNVL
+769 QAANNVL

-784 TAPNFWVDPRNSVS
+784 SAPNFWVDPRNSVS
-798 YPLVVQVPTYR
+798 YPLVVQVPPYR
-809 LESAQDL
+809 IESTQDL
-816 QTMPV
+816 KTMPI
-821 TSGSGAAGSGAN
+821 SSGADGGASSAAG
-833 SGQMLLNLASF
+833 QLLLNMASF
-844 GRDAVPMVT
+844 GRQVVPMIA

-860 VFDVHADVQGR
+860 VFDVQADVQGR
-871 DLYSAAQDI
+871 DLYGAAGDI
-880 DQVIKTLE
+880 EKVLKAHR
-888 PDASKALT
+888 PDAAKALSAT
-896 VKLSGQVE
+896 LSGQIE
-904 TMRDSYTGLFTG
+904 TMQESYTGLFTG

-948 LAGVLWM
+948 LGGVLWI

-988 ANQRMDAGDSPLV
+988 ANQRMEAGDDPLV
-1001 AATTAGYTRL
+1001 AAVTAGYTRL
-1011 RPVLMTASAMVLGM
+1011 RPVLMTASAMILGM

-1053 TLATLIFVP
+1053 TFATLIFVP

-1068 RRQPIPVTDSHIE
+1068 RRRPAAVSKSNLI
-1081 GRANATA
+1081 GGANATA

>member
-16 ASLILI
+16 AMLILI
-22 TLLGVGAALRMPIDI
+22 TLMGAGAALRMPIDI

-52 NGMSAEDIQNRILT
+52 NGMSAADIQNRILT
-66 LHQRQLASLVD
+66 LHERQLASLVD

-86 YEGVGVEKV
+86 YEGVGVEKI

-142 LSLSSK
+142 LSLSSS
-148 SLPDSKLNDLG
+148 SLPDTELNDLG

-185 IMADLDLEALSA
+185 IMADLDSRALQA
-197 RGLSPSDVSSALQ
+197 RGLSPSDVSAALQ

-217 SGDVKIGDKD
+217 AGDVKIGDKD
-227 YSLSMNNSTDVIESI
+227 YSLTMNNTPDVIESI
-242 NAFPIKQIDGRTVFM
+242 NAFPIKQVDGRTVYM

-284 TIRKTGGV
+284 VIRKTGGV
-292 STLAVIDGVRAALAD
+292 STLAVIDGVRAALKD
-307 IEAIIPKDVTVKA
+307 IQKVLPPSVAIKP
-320 LFDQSVFVRAA
+320 LFDQSVFVKAA
-331 LHSVLLSA
+331 LNSVVLSA
-339 GMAAALTAMV
+339 CMAAALTALV

-371 ITAVLFIKLMGQT
+371 ISAVLFIDLTGQT

-409 NIERHVGMREPL
+409 NIERHVAMNEPL
-421 HQAIVGGAGEVA
+421 HQSIVNGASEVA

-463 LSLSVIGSLLASLA
+463 LSLSVIGALLASLA
-477 LSFTMVPVLFRHLM
+477 LSFTMVPVLFERLM
-491 RRAVHEFDAESP
+491 RRSVQQFDAET
-503 HPQDP
+503 
-508 AHPQDP
+508 
-514 SHPQD
+514 SH
-519 RAKARSK
+519 RAVGEHRHSS
-526 NSLVRFQAGFERRF
+526 NPLVNTQAAFERGFER
-540 EKFRES
+540 FREQ
-546 YRATL
+546 YRN
-551 SWALSQARMTVIA
+551 ALAWSLAEARTTVTA
-564 FLVLIIASALLFPFL
+564 FIVLMVLSALLFPQL

-598 PPGTRLEKTQQDFS
+598 PAGTRLERTQEYFAA
-612 DVEAQIRKL
+612 VEAQIRSL
-621 VGNDQ
+621 VGASQ

-640 INVALSDSA
+640 INIALSDSA

-657 ILISLEEKHTPTAQL
+657 ILISLKKRHTPTAQL
-672 IAMLRRELPARFA
+672 IASLRRELPRRFA
-685 QLQFFFQ
+685 ELQFFFQ

-725 SKIAHALTAVA
+725 STVARALTRVP

-754 NLDRTLATETGVTQQ
+754 DVDRALATEAGVTQQ

-798 YPLVVQVPTYR
+798 YPLVVQVPPYR
-809 LESAQDL
+809 IGTSQDL

-821 TSGSGAAGSGAN
+821 ASGAAAGH
-833 SGQMLLNLASF
+833 GQLLLNLAAF
-844 GRDAVPMVT
+844 GRASVPMAV

-871 DLYSAAQDI
+871 DLYSAARDI
-880 DQVIKTLE
+880 QAVLAAHP

-896 VKLSGQVE
+896 LTLSGQVE
-904 TMRDSYTGLFTG
+904 TMRESYNGLFTG

-948 LAGVLWM
+948 LGGVMWM

-988 ANQRMDAGDSPLV
+988 ANQRMAAGDDPLR
-1001 AATTAGYTRL
+1001 AAASAGYTRL
-1011 RPVLMTASAMVLGM
+1011 RPVLMTAGAMILGM

-1053 TLATLIFVP
+1053 TFATLIFVP

-1068 RRQPIPVTDSHIE
+1068 RRRGAAAQSTVM
-1081 GRANATA
+1081 GNANATA

>member
-7 ALKRPYTVV
+7 ALRRPYTVV
-16 ASLILI
+16 AMLILI
-22 TLLGVGAALRMPIDI
+22 TLMGVGAALRMPIDI

-66 LHQRQLASLVD
+66 LHERQLASLVD

-86 YEGVGVEKV
+86 YEGVGVEKI

-142 LSLSSK
+142 LSLSSN
-148 SLPDSKLNDLG
+148 SLPDTKLNDLG

-185 IMADLDLEALSA
+185 IMADLDSRALQA
-197 RGLSPSDVSSALQ
+197 RGLSPSDVSEALQ

-217 SGDVKIGDKD
+217 AGDVKIGDKD
-227 YSLSMNNSTDVIESI
+227 YSLTMNNTPDVIESI
-242 NAFPIKQIDGRTVFM
+242 NSFPIKQVDGRTVFM

-284 TIRKTGGV
+284 VIRKTGGV
-292 STLAVIDGVRAALAD
+292 STLAVIDGIRAALKD
-307 IEAIIPKDVTVKA
+307 IQKVLPPSVVIKP
-320 LFDQSVFVRAA
+320 LFDQSVFVKAA
-331 LHSVLLSA
+331 LNSVLLSA
-339 GMAAALTAMV
+339 CMAAALTALV
-349 IILFLGNVRLSV
+349 IILFLGNVRLSL

-371 ITAVLFIKLMGQT
+371 ITAVLFIDLTGQT

-409 NIERHVGMREPL
+409 NIERHVAMNEPL
-421 HQAIVGGAGEVA
+421 HQSIVDGAGEVA

-463 LSLSVIGSLLASLA
+463 LSLSVIGALLASLA
-477 LSFTMVPVLFRHLM
+477 LSFTMVPVLFERLM
-491 RRAVHEFDAESP
+491 RRSVQQFGAESP
-503 HPQDP
+503 H
-508 AHPQDP
+508 
-514 SHPQD
+514 
-519 RAKARSK
+519 RAIGQHRHSS
-526 NSLVRFQAGFERRF
+526 NPLVRAQAAFERGFER
-540 EKFRES
+540 FREQ
-546 YRATL
+546 YRNTLAWTL
-551 SWALSQARMTVIA
+551 SEARTTVTA
-564 FLVLIIASALLFPFL
+564 FIVLMVLSALLFPQL

-598 PPGTRLEKTQQDFS
+598 PAGTRLERTQEYFAA
-612 DVEAQIRKL
+612 VEAQIRRL
-621 VGNDQ
+621 VGADQ

-640 INVALSDSA
+640 INIALSDSA

-657 ILISLEEKHTPTAQL
+657 ILISLKKKHTPTAQL
-672 IAMLRRELPARFA
+672 IATLRRGLPRRFA
-685 QLQFFFQ
+685 ELQFFFQ

-706 APIDVRISGPDQGA
+706 APIDVRISGPDQGE

-725 SKIAHALTAVA
+725 STIARALTRVP

-754 NLDRTLATETGVTQQ
+754 DVDRALATEAGVTQQ

-798 YPLVVQVPTYR
+798 YPLVVQVPPYR
-809 LESAQDL
+809 IDSSQDL

-821 TSGSGAAGSGAN
+821 TSGAAAGQ
-833 SGQMLLNLASF
+833 GQLLLNLATF
-844 GRDAVPMVT
+844 GRASVPMAA

-880 DQVIKTLE
+880 DAVLSAHRA
-888 PDASKALT
+888 DASKALT
-896 VKLSGQVE
+896 VTLSGQVQ
-904 TMRDSYTGLFTG
+904 TMRESYAGLFTG

-928 VMNFQSWIDPL
+928 VMNFQSWLDPL

-948 LAGVLWM
+948 LGGVMWM

-988 ANQRMDAGDSPLV
+988 ANQRMAAGDDALR
-1001 AATTAGYTRL
+1001 AAASAGYTRL
-1011 RPVLMTASAMVLGM
+1011 RPVLMTAGAMILGM

-1053 TLATLIFVP
+1053 TFATLIFVP

-1068 RRQPIPVTDSHIE
+1068 RR
-1081 GRANATA
+1081 RAAAAPSTVAGNSNALA